1 MSWSS
6 LPDTVVEYLVGQI
19 LHCAYLPWIALVE
32 RRCSSTSA
40 RRLAVMRQLTCQPF
54 SLHWFDITESRQVF
68 LAVRNL
74 NSNVMRTFAQTLANG
89 ALLSVEHLYLNA
101 SQISDVG
108 LTALAHAIKP
118 ASMGGSGAL
127 ARCSFLSL
135 ANNRFGDG
143 GLHSLVD
150 AFCKGA
156 LAQCISVDLRHNH
169 FGHDAMHS
177 LADALS
183 KGCLPVLK
191 HLVVLKDASV
201 LKAICEG
208 RKIAYY

>member
-1 MSWSS
+1 M
-6 LPDTVVEYLVGQI
+6 
-19 LHCAYLPWIALVE
+19 
-32 RRCSSTSA
+32 
-40 RRLAVMRQLTCQPF
+40 
-54 SLHWFDITESRQVF
+54 
-68 LAVRNL
+68 
-74 NSNVMRTFAQTLANG
+74 
-89 ALLSVEHLYLNA
+89 
-101 SQISDVG
+101 
-108 LTALAHAIKP
+108 
-118 ASMGGSGAL
+118 
-127 ARCSFLSL
+127 